1 MASSSLRLHLHLPFS
16 SPNHHSAAV
25 HLAGK
30 PHLTVRCGPRD
41 NRGPL
46 HKGRTLSIEAIQA
59 VQSLKRSNRSNPTA
73 TNNNDV
79 VSKTLSR
86 LVKSDLIAT
95 FNELIR
101 QDQFDLALKVFSAV
115 RSEFWY
121 KAELSLYAKLVT
133 AMASKGMEN
142 EIVSLIVDLD
152 PTAVVEADSKG
163 LITLIKALLAAD
175 MAESTVRIYEMMKA
189 GGWRCKT
196 ATDEYV
202 GKVLSRGLRRLGK
215 KKVADE
221 IDLEIGRVG
230 DGVLE
235 SRFEGLITLIKALLA
250 ADMAESTVRIYEMMK
265 AGGWRCKTATDDYV
279 GKVLSRGLRRLGK
292 KKVADEIDL
301 EIGRVSGGVLEIV
314 TAMVSK
320 GMKNQIDCLIL
331 DLDPRAVVEAD
342 SKGLITLIKA
352 LIAVDMAE
360 STVGG
365 GVTRLQMIM

>member
-1 MASSSLRLHLHLPFS
+1 MASYLRLHLPFS
-16 SPNHHSAAV
+16 SPNHHHSAAV

-73 TNNNDV
+73 TNNNDNDV

-121 KAELSLYAKLVT
+121 KTELSLYAKLVT
-133 AMASKGMEN
+133 AMATKGMKED
-142 EIVSLIVDLD
+142 IDRLIVDLD

-163 LITLIKALLAAD
+163 LITLIKALIAAD

-221 IDLEIGRVG
+221 IDLEVGRV
-230 DGVLE
+230 
-235 SRFEGLITLIKALLA
+235 A
-250 ADMAESTVRIYEMMK
+250 
-265 AGGWRCKTATDDYV
+265 
-279 GKVLSRGLRRLGK
+279 
-292 KKVADEIDL
+292 
-301 EIGRVSGGVLEIV
+301 GGVLETIFRIDV
-314 TAMVSK
+314 KLVMAMVSK
-320 GMKNQIDCLIL
+320 GTKNEAGCLIL
-331 DLDPRAVVEAD
+331 DLDSTAVDVVEAD

-352 LIAVDMAE
+352 LIAADIAE
-360 STVGG
+360 STVRIYEMMEVGLRKLGKKKVADDEIDLEIGRVAG
-365 GVTRLQMIM
+365 GVLETIFWIDVKLVTAMASKGMKEDIDRLIRIRRPG